1 MVKEFKAPHMLDKSN
16 FVAQI
21 NEEGCALCGLC
32 KDERCPMEAIVE
44 EDGSYKV
51 LSDRCIGCGV
61 CTVTCPT
68 ESITMRARLE
78 RMERP
83 ADLLE
88 WNAKRAASRGIEI
101 KY

>member
-1 MVKEFKAPHMLDKSN
+1 M
-16 FVAQI
+16 
-21 NEEGCALCGLC
+21 G
-32 KDERCPMEAIVE
+32 AIVE

-51 LSDRCIGCGV
+51 FSDRCIGCGV

-78 RMERP
+78 KMEPP

-88 WNAKRAASRGIEI
+88 WNAKRAASRGIEL
-101 KY
+101 KD